1 MAEARMFLQFGR
13 RRSLLLAVCGIFAFA
28 SMMGL
33 RRHQVEPSGAL
44 AAREPPAPAGQPA
57 SQIKPEGRVI
67 DRVVFEG
74 LSTVDLAFAQS
85 TARIT
90 PGSIWDRNEIAAACA
105 RLAATGKFEGSPY
118 AEPREEDGKLVLVFV
133 VHERPYVQQIDFVGN
148 KKFKTSDL
156 LKETELAIGAP
167 ISDFT
172 INQAKQEVER
182 KYREA
187 GYYHVTIDVDEQVLR
202 EEQRVLFRISEGPR
216 IKVRHINFEGNT
228 AYSARVLRSKIE
240 TSTYIWIFRTG
251 AFSDEVAQRDA
262 AALKKYYSDRGY
274 LNARVGYR
282 IEFPDPNNESSLTL
296 IFQIEEG
303 LQHIIKSIEF
313 SGDTVFDA
321 DHLASLMKSAIG
333 KPIDADVME
342 TDRQGILAE
351 YGSIGYIYSEVTTPY
366 TFDVEDGFVNL
377 KVQVKEEGQYRLGRI
392 DIRGNR
398 MTKDKVIR
406 RELRFFPEQLYNNQE
421 TKKAE
426 KRLVETGLFSE
437 ATITPQGET
446 PGVRDALVDVAEANT
461 TNILFGVGVTSNS
474 GLVGSITLEQKN
486 FDLFDWPRDSKEFF
500 KGRSFKGAG
509 QTLRL
514 TLEPGTEL
522 TRGRIEF
529 REPFLLDQDVGF
541 GLGAYLFER
550 DRDEYDEERIGF
562 YTSFDKRFREGI
574 LKDWSAEAAFKFEH
588 IDISGVKWNSAD
600 EIKDVQGGSWLTSV
614 KGTIVRDKT
623 DSRWLPSE
631 GNRLQV
637 AWEQFGALGGDYTFS
652 KLTGN
657 FDQYWTVSRDVFD
670 RKHIVAAGGMI
681 GQIFGDAPVFEKF
694 YGGGIGSIRG
704 FEYRGISPRAGMRED
719 RVGGDFTLLTNVE
732 YSFPLFG
739 KVLRGVTFLDMGT
752 VEDDFGLSSWRS
764 AVGVGVRLYIQYFG
778 SIPLSFDLAFP
789 TTKDSEDDTQIF
801 SFSFGTTF

>member
-1 MAEARMFLQFGR
+1 
-13 RRSLLLAVCGIFAFA
+13 
-28 SMMGL
+28 MMGL
-33 RRHQVEPSGAL
+33 RRQQPDQG
-44 AAREPPAPAGQPA
+44 PPASPGNPPSQVVHQPA
-57 SQIKPEGRVI
+57 SLIKTDGRII

-74 LSTVDLAFAQS
+74 LQTVDLAFAQS
-85 TARIT
+85 TSRIT
-90 PGSIWDRNEIAAACA
+90 PGSTWDRNEIAAACA
-105 RLAATGKFEGSPY
+105 RLSATGKFEGSPY

-148 KKFKTSDL
+148 VKFKTSDL
-156 LKETELAIGAP
+156 LKETELSIGAP
-167 ISDFT
+167 ISEFT
-172 INQAKQEVER
+172 INQAKQEIER

-187 GYYHVTIDVDEQVLR
+187 GYYHVTIDVDMDVLR
-202 EEQRVLFRISEGPR
+202 NENRVLFRISEGPR
-216 IKVRHINFEGNT
+216 IKVRHINFEGNA

-251 AFSDEVAQRDA
+251 AFSDETAQRDA
-262 AALKKYYSDRGY
+262 AAIKKYYSDRGY

-282 IEFPDPNNESSLTL
+282 IEFPDRNNESSLTL
-296 IFQIEEG
+296 IFQVEEG
-303 LQHIIKSIEF
+303 LQHVIKSITF
-313 SGDTVFDA
+313 SGNFVFDE
-321 DHLASLMKSAIG
+321 DRLSSILKSAIG
-333 KPIDADVME
+333 KPIDADVAE
-342 TDRQGILAE
+342 TDRQAILAE
-351 YGSIGYIYSEVTTPY
+351 YGTIGYIYSEVAMPY
-366 TFDVEDGFVNL
+366 TFDVEDGYVNL
-377 KVQVKEEGQYRLGRI
+377 KIQVREESQYRLGRI

-398 MTKDKVIR
+398 LTKDKVVR
-406 RELRFFPEQLYNNQE
+406 RELRFYPEELYNNQA

-426 KRLVETGLFSE
+426 RRLTETGLFSE

-461 TNILFGVGVTSNS
+461 TNLLFGVGVTSNS

-529 REPFLLDQDVGF
+529 REPFLMDQDVGF
-541 GLGAYLFER
+541 GLGAYLFQR
-550 DRDEYDEERIGF
+550 NRHEYDERRIGF
-562 YTSFDKRFREGI
+562 YTSFDKRFREGF

-588 IDISGVKWNSAD
+588 IDIGGVKWNSAD
-600 EIKDVQGGSWLTSV
+600 EIKDVEGGSWLTSV

-631 GNRLQV
+631 GNRLQI

-657 FDQYWTVSRDVFD
+657 FDQYWTVSKDVFD
-670 RKHIVAAGGMI
+670 RKHII
-681 GQIFGDAPVFEKF
+681 GDAPVFEKF
-694 YGGGIGSIRG
+694 YGGGLGSVRG
-704 FEYRGISPRAGMRED
+704 FEYRGISPRAGMRGD
-719 RVGGDFTLLTNVE
+719 RVGGDFTMLANTE

-739 KVLRGVTFLDMGT
+739 KTLRGVTFLDMGT
-752 VEDDFGLSSWRS
+752 VEDNFGLSSWRS
-764 AVGVGVRLYIQYFG
+764 AFGVGVRLYIQYFG

-789 TTKDSEDDTQIF
+789 ATKNSEDDTQIF

>member
-1 MAEARMFLQFGR
+1 
-13 RRSLLLAVCGIFAFA
+13 
-28 SMMGL
+28 MMGL
-33 RRHQVEPSGAL
+33 RHLQPVQSSPMPTGAQAAPS
-44 AAREPPAPAGQPA
+44 AAQPITT
-57 SQIKPEGRVI
+57 IKPEGRVI

-74 LSTVDLAFAQS
+74 LLTVDLAFAQS

-133 VHERPYVQQIDFVGN
+133 VHERPYVQAIDFVGN
-148 KKFKTSDL
+148 VKFKTSDL

-167 ISDFT
+167 ISDFV
-172 INQAKQEVER
+172 INQAKQEIER

-187 GYYHVTIDVDEQVLR
+187 GYYHVTVDVDQNVLR
-202 EEQRVLFRISEGPR
+202 DEQRVLFRISEGPR

-228 AYSARVLRSKIE
+228 AYSARLLRSKIE

-262 AALKKYYSDRGY
+262 AAIKKWYSDRGY

-282 IEFPDPNNESSLTL
+282 IEFPDPKNESSLTL

-303 LQHIIKSIEF
+303 LQHIIKTIEF

-333 KPIDADVME
+333 KPIDADVLE
-342 TDRQGILAE
+342 QDRQAILAE
-351 YGSIGYIYSEVTTPY
+351 YGTIGYIYSEVTMPF
-366 TFDVEDGFVNL
+366 TFDVEDGYVNL
-377 KVQVKEEGQYRLGRI
+377 KVQVKEEGQYRMGRI

-398 MTKDKVIR
+398 LTKDKVVR
-406 RELRFFPEQLYNNQE
+406 RELRFYPEQLYNNQE

-426 KRLVETGLFSE
+426 KRLTETGLFSE
-437 ATITPQGET
+437 ATITPQGEA
-446 PGVRDALVDVAEANT
+446 PGVRDALVDVVEANT

-486 FDLFDWPRDSKEFF
+486 FDLFDWPRTTKEFF

-514 TLEPGTEL
+514 TVEPGTEL
-522 TRGRIEF
+522 NRGRIEF
-529 REPFLLDQDVGF
+529 REPYLLDQDVGF
-541 GLGAYLFER
+541 GVGGYLFQR
-550 DRDEYDEERIGF
+550 DRHEYDEERIGF

-588 IDISGVKWNSAD
+588 IDISGVDWKAPD
-600 EIKDVQGGSWLTSV
+600 EIKDVKGGSWLTSV

-657 FDQYWTVSRDVFD
+657 FDQYWTVARDVFD
-670 RKHIVAAGGMI
+670 RKHIIAAGGMI

-694 YGGGIGSIRG
+694 YGGGIGSVRG
-704 FEYRGISPRAGMRED
+704 FEYRGISPRAGWND
-719 RVGGDFTLLTNVE
+719 GYRVGGDFTLLTNVE
-732 YSFPLFG
+732 YTFPLVG
-739 KVLRGVTFLDMGT
+739 QTLRGVTFLDMGT
-752 VEDDFGLSSWRS
+752 VEDNFGIHSWRS
-764 AVGVGVRLYIQYFG
+764 AVGVGVRLYIKYFG